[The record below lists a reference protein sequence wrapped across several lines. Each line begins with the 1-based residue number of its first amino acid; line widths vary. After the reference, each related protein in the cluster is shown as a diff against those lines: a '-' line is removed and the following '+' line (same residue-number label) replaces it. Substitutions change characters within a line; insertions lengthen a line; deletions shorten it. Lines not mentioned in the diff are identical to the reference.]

1 MNYAEIKN
9 LDIANGPG
17 LRVSLFVSGCTHHCK
32 GCFNPESWDF
42 NYGKPFTEETED
54 ELFCLLDNEH
64 IRGLTLLGGEP
75 FEPANQA
82 VLAPFVKK
90 FKEKFPHK
98 DLWCYSGY
106 NFEKDMLTGNLGP
119 WEITE
124 QLLTYIDVLVD
135 GEFVID
141 LKNPNLR
148 FRGSANQ
155 RVILVQESMQQDKI
169 VLWDDGNGL
178 EIK

>member
-32 GCFNPESWDF
+32 GCFNPEAWDF
-42 NYGKPFTEETED
+42 NYGQPFTQETEKL
-54 ELFCLLDNEH
+54 LFKLLANEH
-64 IRGLTLLGGEP
+64 VRGLTLLGGEP

-82 VLAPFVKK
+82 VLAPFVQRY
-90 FKEKFPHK
+90 KEKFPQK

-106 NFEKDMLTGNLGP
+106 NFEQDMLTGNLGP

-124 QLLTYIDVLVD
+124 QMLDNIDVLVD
-135 GEFVID
+135 GEFVIA

-155 RVILVQESMQQDKI
+155 RIILVQESLHQDKL
-169 VLWDDGNGL
+169 VLWDDGEGL
-178 EIK
+178 TI